1 MEWCLVVLTA
11 REAGGPGGHT
21 VCPAGEAGAGA
32 HAVGPADISTT
43 AVFCAEAR

>member
-1 MEWCLVVLTA
+1 MDWCLVVLTV